1 MTNVVVITGRLCAD
15 PESRQTQSGTAV
27 CHFRLAVGRNRKV
40 EGKPEAD
47 FISCVCWGKT
57 AEFAVKYLHR
67 GGMITAEGR
76 LQNADYTDNNGVKHY
91 AMEVNVDQLNFC
103 GDGKPSGNAQQAAQ
117 GDAGNYP
124 QNYPPQQPN
133 GCRSRGRTGTDSE
146 RRRRMKKKK
155 EVKVPKSR
163 QLLSMAI
170 ELAAQSERLVLLN
183 EVGCVDDVIQVAE
196 QLCGKLGNLIAFAK
210 DIQRGAK
217 QHDLEGM
224 HEEKETVHGA

>member
-27 CHFRLAVGRNRKV
+27 CRIRLAVGRNRKA

-57 AEFAVKYLHR
+57 AEFASKYLQK

-103 GDGKPSGNAQQAAQ
+103 GDGKPAGNAQQAVQ

-124 QNYPPQQPN
+124 QNYPPQQQN
-133 GCRSRGRTGTDSE
+133 GCNAQQGGYYDGYYEQAPPPPQNYGR
-146 RRRRMKKKK
+146 R
-155 EVKVPKSR
+155 
-163 QLLSMAI
+163 
-170 ELAAQSERLVLLN
+170 
-183 EVGCVDDVIQVAE
+183 
-196 QLCGKLGNLIAFAK
+196 
-210 DIQRGAK
+210 
-217 QHDLEGM
+217 
-224 HEEKETVHGA
+224 

>member
-133 GCRSRGRTGTDSE
+133 GYNAPQGGYYDGYYDQVPPPQNYGR
-146 RRRRMKKKK
+146 R
-155 EVKVPKSR
+155 
-163 QLLSMAI
+163 
-170 ELAAQSERLVLLN
+170 
-183 EVGCVDDVIQVAE
+183 
-196 QLCGKLGNLIAFAK
+196 
-210 DIQRGAK
+210 
-217 QHDLEGM
+217 
-224 HEEKETVHGA
+224 

>member
-103 GDGKPSGNAQQAAQ
+103 CDGKPS
-117 GDAGNYP
+117 
-124 QNYPPQQPN
+124 QQPN
-133 GCRSRGRTGTDSE
+133 GYNAPQGGYYDGYYEQAPPPPQNYGR
-146 RRRRMKKKK
+146 R
-155 EVKVPKSR
+155 
-163 QLLSMAI
+163 
-170 ELAAQSERLVLLN
+170 
-183 EVGCVDDVIQVAE
+183 
-196 QLCGKLGNLIAFAK
+196 
-210 DIQRGAK
+210 
-217 QHDLEGM
+217 
-224 HEEKETVHGA
+224 

>member
-103 GDGKPSGNAQQAAQ
+103 GG
-117 GDAGNYP
+117 
-124 QNYPPQQPN
+124 
-133 GCRSRGRTGTDSE
+133 
-146 RRRRMKKKK
+146 
-155 EVKVPKSR
+155 
-163 QLLSMAI
+163 
-170 ELAAQSERLVLLN
+170 
-183 EVGCVDDVIQVAE
+183 
-196 QLCGKLGNLIAFAK
+196 
-210 DIQRGAK
+210 
-217 QHDLEGM
+217 
-224 HEEKETVHGA
+224 